1 VATEE
6 IRVCN
11 KCHIEKPISGYR
23 YRKDERIY
31 RGICRQC
38 EWIARKKSELKNLSP
53 ERKKTLQQYHQ
64 KKAKQYY
71 YENIEKHK
79 EKNRLWH
86 KRNSE
91 YAANHSRQYRKDNKS
106 KNRKYARKYYKTI
119 RKNDFNYIFA
129 QGIRDRI
136 RKALKAQRANK
147 NNTTCELTGCDR
159 TELRKYLE
167 SLFTEGMSWDNQGRN
182 GWHID
187 HIRPCV
193 SFDLT
198 DPEQQKICFHYS
210 NLQPLWAED
219 NRKKGAKVG

>member
-1 VATEE
+1 MATEE
-6 IRVCN
+6 TRVCN
-11 KCHIEKPISGYR
+11 KCHIEKPITEYG
-23 YRKDERIY
+23 YRKDRKCY
-31 RGICRQC
+31 RRICRQC
-38 EWIARKKSELKNLSP
+38 EWVVQKYQRENLSLVRKKA
-53 ERKKTLQQYHQ
+53 RQQYFQ

-79 EKNRLWH
+79 ENSRLWH
-86 KRNSE
+86 EKNPE
-91 YAANHSRQYRKDNKS
+91 YSANYSREYSKNNKS

-129 QGIRDRI
+129 QKIRDRL

-147 NNTTCELTGCDR
+147 NNTTWELTGCGR
-159 TELRKYLE
+159 IELKKYLE
-167 SLFTEGMSWDNQGRN
+167 SLFTDGMKWDNLGLH

-187 HIRPCV
+187 HIRPCA

-210 NLQPLWAED
+210 NLQPLWAKD
-219 NRKKGAKVG
+219 NRKKGAKIEQ